1 MARKKRKRSDRK
13 KRPIAVTVIALGIV
27 VLFGI
32 RLYQVFK
39 PLLAQ
44 HVFQNGIAG
53 PFFEG
58 WRLTEMGVA
67 LLSSATYLVLSLTG
81 IVVLIGFLRLKP
93 WAWVLL
99 MAWTGISLTISL
111 VEYFYTHNPN
121 YAVMAANMVIAFALN
136 QSEVQSICGIRRENE
151 SSL

>member
-1 MARKKRKRSDRK
+1 MARRKKKRTDRK
-13 KRPIAVTVIALGIV
+13 KRPAAVAVIALGIV

-32 RLYQVFK
+32 RLVQVFE
-39 PLLAQ
+39 PLFAQ
-44 HVFQNGIAG
+44 HVFQEGIAG
-53 PFFEG
+53 PLFDG
-58 WRLTEMGVA
+58 WHLTGMGVA
-67 LLSSATYLVLSLTG
+67 LLTSATYLVLSLTG
-81 IVVLIGFLRLKP
+81 LVVLVGFLRLKP

-111 VEYFYTHNPN
+111 VEYFYTHNAN

-136 QSEVQSICGIRRENE
+136 QSEVQGICGIRRENE